1 MVFVNV
7 VWNQVQFDNLKS
19 QKLLDSEL
27 KYDDQV
33 GFQIDSLQPNTP
45 ISGPISVLKP
55 ILAKISKITRRRK

>member
-33 GFQIDSLQPNTP
+33 GFQIDSLTGH
-45 ISGPISVLKP
+45 SH
-55 ILAKISKITRRRK
+55 RRTNQCVETHFSEN